1 MIFHK
6 DTWGGLR
13 HPGEQRTERA
23 GPKGQTFHGYGEQ
36 NAPAGRLTNLH
47 PNTLLRAQPLRF
59 CDFPGKALKAPQEI
73 QEMQEIQ
80 ERPCG
85 ATDGVPEKTARRET
99 EGGGRG
105 QRRSR
110 RATDGARSV
119 SRLTLRLCGSMEGV
133 A

>member
-13 HPGEQRTERA
+13 HPGEQRTEN
-23 GPKGQTFHGYGEQ
+23 GEQ

-47 PNTLLRAQPLRF
+47 PKTLLRAHPLCF

>member
-47 PNTLLRAQPLRF
+47 PKTLLRAHPLRF

-73 QEMQEIQ
+73 QEMQE
-80 ERPCG
+80 RPCG
-85 ATDGVPEKTARRET
+85 ATDGVPES
-99 EGGGRG
+99 

>member
-1 MIFHK
+1 MIFHE

-13 HPGEQRTERA
+13 HPGEQRTENGA
-23 GPKGQTFHGYGEQ
+23 CSGEAANLPRPQ

-47 PNTLLRAQPLRF
+47 PKTLLRAHPLRF
-59 CDFPGKALKAPQEI
+59 CDFPGKALKAP